1 MGTNHLVMINMLLPL
16 TSEHVRK
23 DARRNACGQVTGS
36 QLLVTVV
43 KTSRVLKEEKGNR
56 SRGRKEVPKDGDK
69 GCVWFL

>member
-43 KTSRVLKEEKGNR
+43 KTSRVLKEEKGHG
-56 SRGRKEVPKDGDK
+56 RGRKEVPKDGDK